1 MTGMV
6 IIEVRKL
13 DKDFKVVQVW
23 NEGPERGSSKNDK
36 SKEKEKEK
44 EERDKKESSQVDEV
58 GNLVSPKSESGAV
71 SGKGRDVFLIK
82 LDGTLS

>member
-23 NEGPERGSSKNDK
+23 NEGPERGSK
-36 SKEKEKEK
+36 SEKEKEKQKEK